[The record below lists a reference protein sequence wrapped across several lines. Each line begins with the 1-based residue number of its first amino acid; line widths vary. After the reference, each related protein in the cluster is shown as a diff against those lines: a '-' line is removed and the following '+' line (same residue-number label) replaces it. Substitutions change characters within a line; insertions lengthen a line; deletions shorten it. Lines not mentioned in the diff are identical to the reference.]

1 MKKTALI
8 ILDGWGHGENSNSNA
23 IYRAKTPFIDSLY
36 KKFPNSELITH
47 GEMVGLP
54 KDQMGNSEVGHMN
67 IGAGRIVNQDLLR
80 INKDIKKGDFKTNPT
95 LLEAINNAKKNN
107 KTIHLIGLIS
117 DGGIHSHINHL
128 YNICDLIIKHNLD
141 KVYIHGFTDGR
152 DTDPKSGLKFVKSI
166 LKKYQ
171 NTNVKLAS
179 ISGRYYAMDRDN
191 RWERTALAYH
201 ALTNGKGKQTDDILN
216 EIKESYNNNITDE
229 FIKPIIKVDRH
240 GPIGKI
246 EDNDIVICFNF
257 RKDRCRQ
264 ITSVLTQKDEP
275 KYGMDKMQLSY
286 YTMTNYDKS
295 FKGINILYNKDV
307 LNNTIGEVIA
317 NKGLSQLRIA
327 ETEKYPHVTYFF
339 SGGKEKPF
347 KNEKRV
353 LINSP
358 KVATYDLL
366 PGMSSKEV
374 TKACIDEIN
383 KHKPDFVCLNYAN
396 PDMVGHTGDI
406 QAVTQ
411 ALEIIDS
418 NVENLIN
425 HYIKNNYTIVMI
437 ADHGNAEYMI
447 NEDGSPNTAHT
458 LNKVPIFLINSN
470 YSIIS
475 KGKLADVAPTLLK
488 IMNIDIPDDMTGKVL
503 VND

>member
-8 ILDGWGHGENSNSNA
+8 ILDGWGHGENNDSNA
-23 IYRAKTPFIDSLY
+23 IYRANTPFIDSLY

-95 LLEAINNAKKNN
+95 LLEAIDNAKKNN
-107 KTIHLIGLIS
+107 KTIHIAGLIS

-128 YNICDLIIKHNLD
+128 YNICDLIIKHNVE
-141 KVYIHGFTDGR
+141 KVFIHGFTDGR

-166 LKKYQ
+166 QEKYQ

-191 RWERTALAYH
+191 RWKRTALAYH

-264 ITSVLTQKDEP
+264 ITSVLTQKNKP

-295 FKGINILYNKDV
+295 FKEINILYNKDV
-307 LNNTIGEVIA
+307 INNTLGEVIS

-366 PGMSSKEV
+366 PAMSSKEV

-425 HYIKNNYTIVMI
+425 HYIKNDYSIVMI

-470 YSIIS
+470 YSKIS